1 MNRPLITGLT
11 LLLLAVA
18 PVAGAAPSTDLAK
31 MPAGTYVLDPQHAS
45 LIARV
50 KHGGFSNY
58 TIRFRITRATY
69 QWDPKSPQ
77 TTEVRATVDPASFD
91 SGLPGEDPGLAKAF
105 LRVDRNRTATFV
117 STAVRPGEDGRGT
130 MTGDLTL
137 NGVTRPVTFDV
148 TWNGYDSGIFG
159 QRSGFSARGVI
170 KRSDFGIDHLLRPP
184 LGFVGDEVELILE
197 LEFLKTQADRPERP

>member
-1 MNRPLITGLT
+1 MIRPIAAALLIV
-11 LLLLAVA
+11 LAAA
-18 PVAGAAPSTDLAK
+18 PAAWAAPSTDTAK

-50 KHGGFSNY
+50 KHGGFSNF
-58 TIRFRITRATY
+58 TIRFRVTQATY

-77 TTEVRATVDPASFD
+77 TTEVRATVDAASFD
-91 SGLPGEDPGLAKAF
+91 SGLPKEDPGLAKAF
-105 LRVDRNRTATFV
+105 LHVDKVPTAMFV
-117 STAVRPGEDGRGT
+117 STSIQPGDNGKGT

-137 NGVTRPVTFDV
+137 NGVTKPATFDV

-159 QRSGFSARGVI
+159 QRSGFSARATI
-170 KRSDFGIDHLLRPP
+170 KRSDFGIDYLLRPP

-197 LEFLKTQADRPERP
+197 LEFVKK